1 MRVALLEMLHPDLVE
16 GDAPIPPEG
25 AIVEAVETAK
35 RFCAAQ
41 AAEVRQRHPGR
52 DAARGA
58 RMVPSMPD
66 PGLDKLVE
74 RLERAAGELRGGELA
89 PERAAALVDDC
100 ARLASEA
107 SAELD
112 RRVRAADG
120 GNAGAAPG
128 RLALG
133 S

>member
-1 MRVALLEMLHPDLVE
+1 MTR
-16 GDAPIPPEG
+16 
-25 AIVEAVETAK
+25 T
-35 RFCAAQ
+35 
-41 AAEVRQRHPGR
+41 
-52 DAARGA
+52 
-58 RMVPSMPD
+58 MPD
-66 PGLDKLVE
+66 PRLDELVA
-74 RLERAAGELRGGELA
+74 RLERTAGELRGGELA

-120 GNAGAAPG
+120 GAGGAAPG
-128 RLALG
+128 QLALG

>member
-1 MRVALLEMLHPDLVE
+1 MGHRMPDQRLDDLV
-16 GDAPIPPEG
+16 A
-25 AIVEAVETAK
+25 
-35 RFCAAQ
+35 
-41 AAEVRQRHPGR
+41 
-52 DAARGA
+52 
-58 RMVPSMPD
+58 
-66 PGLDKLVE
+66 
-74 RLERAAGELRGGELA
+74 RLEHAASELRAGELA

-120 GNAGAAPG
+120 GPPAPG
-128 RLALG
+128 QLALG